1 MLSLRSVGVRRLR
14 AFRILMLLFFMV
26 AITYF
31 GVVFAEVFRHAH
43 NDEAQMADVIVV
55 LGAAQY
61 RGRPSPILKARLDHA
76 LQLYRDGLAPRLITT
91 GGQGKGAQFTEGD
104 VSLRYLSGH
113 GVPEKYITAEQQG
126 QSTMQSVIGV
136 AEIMTQ
142 MNLSSCI
149 VVSDGYHIHRIK
161 RMLEKQGLK
170 AYGSPRTPGDDS
182 PWIKG
187 QYYIRET
194 VGYILWRLGLSM

>member
-1 MLSLRSVGVRRLR
+1 VNLRAISVRRLR
-14 AFRILMLLFFMV
+14 WVRMSALLCLLGVM
-26 AITYF
+26 IYF
-31 GVVFAEVFRHAH
+31 GIVFTEVFRHAH
-43 NDEAQMADVIVV
+43 SDEAQMADVIVV

-61 RGRPSPILKARLDHA
+61 HGRPSPILRARLDHA

-104 VSLRYLSGH
+104 VSKRYLSEH
-113 GVPEKYITAEQQG
+113 GVPAEHIIAEQQG
-126 QSTMQSVIGV
+126 QSTMQSVVGV
-136 AEIMTQ
+136 SAIMAR

-161 RMLEKQGLK
+161 KMLEKQGVRV
-170 AYGSPRTPGDDS
+170 YGSPRTPGDDS
-182 PWIKG
+182 PWVRG

-194 VGYILWRLGLSM
+194 VGYILWRLGLSA

>member
-1 MLSLRSVGVRRLR
+1 
-14 AFRILMLLFFMV
+14 
-26 AITYF
+26 
-31 GVVFAEVFRHAH
+31 
-43 NDEAQMADVIVV
+43 
-55 LGAAQY
+55 
-61 RGRPSPILKARLDHA
+61 
-76 LQLYRDGLAPRLITT
+76 
-91 GGQGKGAQFTEGD
+91 
-104 VSLRYLSGH
+104 
-113 GVPEKYITAEQQG
+113 
-126 QSTMQSVIGV
+126 MQSVIGV

-161 RMLEKQGLK
+161 RMLEKQGLR

-182 PWIKG
+182 PWTRG